1 MDAEVLGAAGPALC
15 WRRSG
20 QRSPAPGGG
29 ARLYDR
35 PVPLAI
41 LVPDARDLVAL
52 QGVLLALWAL
62 CRPTGRRG
70 TCFSSRKS
78 SGRGGWWLYDR
89 PVVAAAASVGVTVA
103 ASRGALRAL
112 QARRTD
118 PPPPPAYTRKQPQ
131 AAASTRISAAPTYS
145 VQQRQPRETAVC
157 DQRPTDRPAALLSS
171 VTRRSDWL
179 GSRVVSVLDSG
190 AEGPGSNRSRNA
202 VG

>member
-35 PVPLAI
+35 PVPLAV
-41 LVPDARDLVAL
+41 LVPDAGDLVAL

-62 CRPTGRRG
+62 CRPTGNRG
-70 TCFSSRKS
+70 TCLSSRES

-131 AAASTRISAAPTYS
+131 APASAPHRHTAFNS
-145 VQQRQPRETAVC
+145 DNHEKLQCAINDRQIDGQRC
-157 DQRPTDRPAALLSS
+157 YPA
-171 VTRRSDWL
+171 
-179 GSRVVSVLDSG
+179 
-190 AEGPGSNRSRNA
+190 
-202 VG
+202 